1 MKTDMWHS
9 TLRLG
14 LVLSVIVAVAAALL
28 VGRISDQALIGG
40 SFLVASVLGW
50 ANVQRFC
57 QPRRATVRV
66 TRR

>member
-57 QPRRATVRV
+57 QTRRATVRV